1 MLTFYYTNGHNEHK
15 YFGHLITFVT
25 SFLFLYYQGGN
36 KKKPYGFFYPH
47 NFDYVKLLYLKNK
60 FDIYNSIKKYSLIP
74 LLIVGIL
81 LCFDPLMIG
90 LSLLEVALLGNH

>member
-1 MLTFYYTNGHNEHK
+1 MEIKRSHTASFI
-15 YFGHLITFVT
+15 LITLIMF
-25 SFLFLYYQGGN
+25 
-36 KKKPYGFFYPH
+36 
-47 NFDYVKLLYLKNK
+47 KLLYLKNK

>member
-1 MLTFYYTNGHNEHK
+1 MVTCHFSFYISKMGIKRSHTAS
-15 YFGHLITFVT
+15 FILITLSMF
-25 SFLFLYYQGGN
+25 
-36 KKKPYGFFYPH
+36 
-47 NFDYVKLLYLKNK
+47 KLLYLKNK

-81 LCFDPLMIG
+81 PCFDSLIIG